1 MEQTLR
7 TSGQRRTEEP
17 GVLQSGLQRARDD
30 LATGQQSLPPSFS
43 VPLTLTFSGTRSV
56 PSLNVSPEDGLHTVW
71 FISFSQS
78 SGSWILGLVFSDSHA
93 VGFDSP
99 ASTSVSIYL
108 KASFTLVLCVELLPG
123 FCHPW
128 DAPCHP

>member
-1 MEQTLR
+1 LEQTLR

-56 PSLNVSPEDGLHTVW
+56 PSLNVSPEDGLHNGGQN
-71 FISFSQS
+71 S
-78 SGSWILGLVFSDSHA
+78 
-93 VGFDSP
+93 
-99 ASTSVSIYL
+99 
-108 KASFTLVLCVELLPG
+108 LLL
-123 FCHPW
+123 
-128 DAPCHP
+128 

>member
-17 GVLQSGLQRARDD
+17 GVLQSRLQRARDD

-56 PSLNVSPEDGLHTVW
+56 PSLNVSPEDELHHGQN
-71 FISFSQS
+71 S
-78 SGSWILGLVFSDSHA
+78 
-93 VGFDSP
+93 
-99 ASTSVSIYL
+99 
-108 KASFTLVLCVELLPG
+108 LLL
-123 FCHPW
+123 
-128 DAPCHP
+128 